1 MQKERKLPGLSANA
15 TRPSLG
21 SPWSDVSLFVIPLL
35 VLVVGLLVTRG
46 LGGDRVWADLLYQI
60 EGGHWTLRHAWI
72 TSRVLHEYGQRFSI
86 AWGVGLLA
94 LTIWAAFGG
103 VLHKYLRGL
112 VCLCIA
118 VLASLLLVSL
128 SKHMIPLPC
137 PWDLQRYGGDVAG
150 QAYDLYPGQVSGCF
164 PAGHAAG
171 GYCLVALYFFAR
183 VYAFRRQV
191 LWLLPAVIVG
201 LTYGLTQELRG
212 AHFLSHDIVSAALCW
227 FVSYGVFRSGFPLS
241 AQDKQTARLCSNSR
255 WETGRYPTRR

>member
-1 MQKERKLPGLSANA
+1 MPEARNLSARPANA
-15 TRPSLG
+15 TQPWLR
-21 SPWSDVSLFVIPLL
+21 SPWPNVWLFVIPLL
-35 VLVVGLLVTRG
+35 VLVVGLLFTRA
-46 LGGDRVWADLLYQI
+46 LDGDRVWTDFLYQI
-60 EGGHWTLRHAWI
+60 EGGHWKLRHAWI

-94 LTIWAAFGG
+94 LTLWAAFGG
-103 VLHKYLRGL
+103 ALHKYRRGL

-128 SKHMIPLPC
+128 SKHMIPLAC
-137 PWDLQRYGGDVAG
+137 PWDLQRYGGDVVG
-150 QAYDLYPGQVSGCF
+150 HAYGLYPGEVSGCF

-183 VYAFRRQV
+183 VYALRKQF

-212 AHFLSHDIVSAALCW
+212 AHFLSHDIASAALCW
-227 FVSYGVFRSGFPLS
+227 FVSYGVFRSGFPPS
-241 AQDKQTARLCSNSR
+241 TQNKQTA
-255 WETGRYPTRR
+255 